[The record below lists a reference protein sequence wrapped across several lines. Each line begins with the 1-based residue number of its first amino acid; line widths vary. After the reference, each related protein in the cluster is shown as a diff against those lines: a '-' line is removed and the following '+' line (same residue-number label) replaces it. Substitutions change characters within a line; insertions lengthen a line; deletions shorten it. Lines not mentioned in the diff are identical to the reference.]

1 MATSGTYDFSL
12 DIDEV
17 IEEAMEMIGGEQT
30 LGHEPKSARRS
41 INLLLQDWQN
51 RGILLWT
58 ANTTTVSVS
67 TSVTAYS
74 LPDSTIDVTEA
85 VLGRDNTDLQIERIT
100 MEEYLKIP
108 RKGQKGR
115 PSQYAIRRG
124 RDNVTVFLW
133 PVPENTT
140 DLLKLEHIKYTEDV
154 NKSAG
159 QTADISRRFIPCL
172 TAGLAYFM
180 SMKRPGVNPA
190 RIQVLNQEYENRL
203 ERAMHEDRER
213 ASAYFLPRINRV

>member
-30 LGHEPKSARRS
+30 LGNEPKSARRS

-58 ANTTTVSVS
+58 ADTTTVSVS
-67 TSVTAYS
+67 TSVTSYA
-74 LPDSTIDVTEA
+74 LPDRIIDVTEA
-85 VLGRDNTDLQIERIT
+85 VIGRDNTDLQIERIT

-124 RDNVTVFLW
+124 RDNISVFLW

-140 DLLKLEHIKYTEDV
+140 DVLKLEHIKYTEDV
-154 NKSAG
+154 NKSAI
-159 QTADISRRFIPCL
+159 QTADISRRFLPCL
-172 TAGLAYFM
+172 TVGLAYFM
-180 SMKRPGVNPA
+180 SMKRPGIDAGRV
-190 RIQVLNQEYENRL
+190 QFLNQEYENRL
-203 ERAMHEDRER
+203 QRAMHEDRER
-213 ASAYFLPRINRV
+213 ASAYFRPRINRV

>member
-30 LGHEPKSARRS
+30 LGNEPKSARRS

-58 ANTTTVSVS
+58 ADTTTVSVS
-67 TSVTAYS
+67 TSVTSYA
-74 LPDSTIDVTEA
+74 LPDSIIDVTEA
-85 VLGRDNTDLQIERIT
+85 VIGRDNTDLQIERIT

-124 RDNVTVFLW
+124 RDNISVFLW

-140 DLLKLEHIKYTEDV
+140 DVLKLEHIKYTEDV
-154 NKSAG
+154 NKSAI
-159 QTADISRRFIPCL
+159 QTADISRRLLPCL
-172 TAGLAYFM
+172 TVGLAYFM
-180 SMKRPGVNPA
+180 SMKRPGIDAGRV
-190 RIQVLNQEYENRL
+190 QFLNQEYENRL
-203 ERAMHEDRER
+203 QRAMHEDRER
-213 ASAYFLPRINRV
+213 ASAYFRPRINRV

>member
-30 LGHEPKSARRS
+30 LGNEPKSARRS

-51 RGILLWT
+51 RGILPWT
-58 ANTTTVSVS
+58 ADTTTVSVS
-67 TSVTAYS
+67 TSVTSYA
-74 LPDSTIDVTEA
+74 LPDSIIDVTEA
-85 VLGRDNTDLQIERIT
+85 VIGRDNTDLQIERIT

-124 RDNVTVFLW
+124 RDNISVFLW

-140 DLLKLEHIKYTEDV
+140 DVLKLEHIKYTEDV
-154 NKSAG
+154 NKSAI
-159 QTADISRRFIPCL
+159 QTADISRRFLPCL
-172 TAGLAYFM
+172 TVGLAYFM
-180 SMKRPGVNPA
+180 SMKRPGIDAGRV
-190 RIQVLNQEYENRL
+190 QFLNQEYENRL
-203 ERAMHEDRER
+203 QRAMHEDRER
-213 ASAYFLPRINRV
+213 ASAYFRPRINRV

>member
-30 LGHEPKSARRS
+30 LGNEPKSARRS

-58 ANTTTVSVS
+58 ADTTTVSVS
-67 TSVTAYS
+67 TSVTSYA
-74 LPDSTIDVTEA
+74 LPDSIIDVTEA
-85 VLGRDNTDLQIERIT
+85 VIGRDNTDLQIERIT

-124 RDNVTVFLW
+124 RDNISVFLW

-140 DLLKLEHIKYTEDV
+140 DVLKLEHIKYTEDV
-154 NKSAG
+154 NKSAI
-159 QTADISRRFIPCL
+159 QTADISRRFLPCL
-172 TAGLAYFM
+172 TVGLAYFM
-180 SMKRPGVNPA
+180 SMKRPGIDAGRV
-190 RIQVLNQEYENRL
+190 QFLNQEYENRL
-203 ERAMHEDRER
+203 QRAMHEDRER
-213 ASAYFLPRINRV
+213 ASAYFRPRINRV

>member
-30 LGHEPKSARRS
+30 LGNEPKSARRS
-41 INLLLQDWQN
+41 INLLLQDWEN

-58 ANTTTVSVS
+58 ADTTTVSVS
-67 TSVTAYS
+67 TSVTSYA
-74 LPDSTIDVTEA
+74 LPDSIIDVTEA
-85 VLGRDNTDLQIERIT
+85 VIGRDNTDLQIERIT

-124 RDNVTVFLW
+124 RDNISVFLW

-140 DLLKLEHIKYTEDV
+140 DVLKLEHIKYTEDV
-154 NKSAG
+154 NKSAI
-159 QTADISRRFIPCL
+159 QTADISRRFLPCL
-172 TAGLAYFM
+172 TVGLAYFM
-180 SMKRPGVNPA
+180 SMKRPGIDAGRV
-190 RIQVLNQEYENRL
+190 QFLNQEYENRL
-203 ERAMHEDRER
+203 QRAMHEDRER
-213 ASAYFLPRINRV
+213 ASAYFRPRINRV

>member
-30 LGHEPKSARRS
+30 LGNEPKSARRS

-58 ANTTTVSVS
+58 ADTTTVSVS
-67 TSVTAYS
+67 TSVTSYA
-74 LPDSTIDVTEA
+74 LPDSIIDVTEA
-85 VLGRDNTDLQIERIT
+85 VIGRDNTELQIERIT

-124 RDNVTVFLW
+124 RDNISVFLW

-140 DLLKLEHIKYTEDV
+140 DVLKLEHIKYTEDV
-154 NKSAG
+154 NKSAI
-159 QTADISRRFIPCL
+159 QTADISRRFLPCL
-172 TAGLAYFM
+172 TVGLAYFM
-180 SMKRPGVNPA
+180 SMKRPGIDAGRV
-190 RIQVLNQEYENRL
+190 QFLNQEYENRL
-203 ERAMHEDRER
+203 QRAMHEDRER
-213 ASAYFLPRINRV
+213 ASAYFRPRINRV

>member
-17 IEEAMEMIGGEQT
+17 IEEAMEMTGGEQT
-30 LGHEPKSARRS
+30 LGNEPKSARRS

-58 ANTTTVSVS
+58 ADTTTVSVS
-67 TSVTAYS
+67 TSVTSYA
-74 LPDSTIDVTEA
+74 LPDSIIDVTEA
-85 VLGRDNTDLQIERIT
+85 VIGRDNTDLQIERIT

-124 RDNVTVFLW
+124 RDNISVFLW

-140 DLLKLEHIKYTEDV
+140 DVLKLEHIKYTEDV
-154 NKSAG
+154 NKSAI
-159 QTADISRRFIPCL
+159 QTADISRRFLPCL
-172 TAGLAYFM
+172 TVGLAYFM
-180 SMKRPGVNPA
+180 SMKRPGIDAGRV
-190 RIQVLNQEYENRL
+190 QFLNQEYENRL
-203 ERAMHEDRER
+203 QRAMHEDRER
-213 ASAYFLPRINRV
+213 ASAYFRPRINRV